1 MTSQEPLTEEYE
13 FYRQK
18 KPELLKQSNGKFA
31 LIKGRELVGVFDTDQ
46 DAYKAGLLR
55 FGNVPFMIVR
65 VQDGDDRNWIP
76 VLQLGLLNASSQ

>member
-1 MTSQEPLTEEYE
+1 MPDQKPLVEEYE
-13 FYRQK
+13 FYRNNRN
-18 KPELLKQSNGKFA
+18 ELISKHNGKFA

-65 VQDGDDRNWIP
+65 VQEGDEKNWIP
-76 VLQLGLLNASSQ
+76 ILQLGLLNAGS